1 MPSWSRIAVLKIHDE
16 DRLARELLPAV
27 IAAGR
32 VTMRSFKAGGAVATK
47 SDGSPVTIADQL
59 SEDILLAALSRIA
72 PGIPV
77 VAEEAHAG
85 GAASTTASQFF
96 LVDPLDGTRE
106 FTNGIGE
113 FTINVGLIDGG
124 VPVFGVIYA
133 PALSKLYITLRRTHA
148 VTANIAPDHPAPDL
162 NHLIL
167 TRLAVRSHDPRAPQT
182 IVASR
187 SHGSPELEHWL
198 SNITI
203 AERRNIGSSLK
214 FCLVAEGLADLYPRL
229 GPTKEWDT
237 AAGHA
242 IVTAAGG
249 TVTILDGGALLYG
262 KHDTNFLNP
271 PFIVRAAAHLG

>member
-1 MPSWSRIAVLKIHDE
+1 MLKIHDE